1 MIFRVYVYLPEG
13 IREWITHLK
22 LAALFWG
29 SHGIPKNPWR
39 SQSSA
44 KSHFFCSSKPI
55 VNGVL
60 IEWVMNCLPLTM
72 NEFHGFP
79 LVEEIVGSNLWIVNG
94 IFLRIPRY
102 FPTLLSHVVQCRP
115 PLLLQTLP
123 PECRQRLLHEQLL
136 LLLTS
141 LLQPRTWK
149 TIHKQVDNNV
159 ASWLVC
165 GPPPNY
171 FWTLFKV
178 ESQKFSSQKKNI
190 SSIK

>member
-1 MIFRVYVYLPEG
+1 MVIFRVYVYLPEG

-39 SQSSA
+39 S
-44 KSHFFCSSKPI
+44 SKPI

-60 IEWVMNCLPLTM
+60 IEWIMNCLPLTM

-94 IFLRIPRY
+94 IFLRIPG
-102 FPTLLSHVVQCRP
+102 PKLLSHVVQCRP

-165 GPPPNY
+165 GPPPPLNY